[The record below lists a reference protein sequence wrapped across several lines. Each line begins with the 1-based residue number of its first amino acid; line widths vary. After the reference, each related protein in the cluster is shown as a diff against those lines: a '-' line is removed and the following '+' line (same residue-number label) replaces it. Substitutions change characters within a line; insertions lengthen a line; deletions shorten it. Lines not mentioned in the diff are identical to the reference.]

1 MIGLSFLEGRVLGC
15 LIEKERTVA
24 DQYPLTL
31 NALVAACNQTTSR
44 HPVIQASA
52 EEIEAAAG
60 SLKAHGL
67 VRLVHPSHGR
77 AVVRYRQVFIDKLG
91 LDEAEAAVI
100 GVLLLRGALTA
111 AEIRTHGQRWHH
123 FERVEDVDGA
133 LDALADRGEPLVE
146 RLDRRSGRA
155 GERWVQSVTVAIP
168 RDEPAPIPT
177 GPGPAQQVVEL
188 EQRVIDLEARL
199 ARLEDRLSDL
209 LS

>member
-44 HPVIQASA
+44 HPVIQAS
-52 EEIEAAAG
+52 
-60 SLKAHGL
+60 
-67 VRLVHPSHGR
+67 
-77 AVVRYRQVFIDKLG
+77 
-91 LDEAEAAVI
+91 AEAAVI